1 MLNAIHY
8 ILLGIISN
16 IGQDFSFLRE
26 IKYLQE
32 SKSCIHIVNILDVYI
47 VNSSINLVLEYCDFD
62 LEKVIKDKNI
72 LLHASHIKCYM
83 QMLLQ
88 GLQFLHSK
96 FILHR
101 DLKPANLL
109 LNDRGIHY
117 KININIFNYNPII
130 FI

>member
-1 MLNAIHY
+1 
-8 ILLGIISN
+8 
-16 IGQDFSFLRE
+16 
-26 IKYLQE
+26 
-32 SKSCIHIVNILDVYI
+32 
-47 VNSSINLVLEYCDFD
+47 
-62 LEKVIKDKNI
+62 
-72 LLHASHIKCYM
+72 
-83 QMLLQ
+83 MLLQ

-117 KININIFNYNPII
+117 KININIFNYDPII

>member
-72 LLHASHIKCYM
+72 LFDFSR
-83 QMLLQ
+83 
-88 GLQFLHSK
+88 S
-96 FILHR
+96 
-101 DLKPANLL
+101 
-109 LNDRGIHY
+109 
-117 KININIFNYNPII
+117 
-130 FI
+130 